1 MGARKAFTPPGQLD
15 SRRSEQ
21 ITAGIVEKIHYLDP
35 AKIEPNPYQPR
46 KFFDPDAIEELARE
60 IQSNGQLQP
69 VVVIDTGSRYVLIAG
84 ERRVRACLSA
94 NMTVKAIVES
104 GSEETLEKDSTRIL
118 RSAIM
123 ENIKREDLTYIER
136 AESLYKLSQA
146 PEYVNMNRKEFAA
159 EIGISYTTY
168 NRLMD
173 ILNLS
178 PYIKERIRGNNSVSI
193 QALENLSRLDD
204 NTANAVFDQII
215 TEGLNAEQSNEL
227 IRNSKNDKRGEG
239 AKIVKDKKPNESL
252 WCGLIKT
259 TPKKITFE
267 LDPKKLDESAILEI
281 RAIIEKY
288 KAKDE

>member
-1 MGARKAFTPPGQLD
+1 MKKEFTPPGSLND
-15 SRRSEQ
+15 NSRRSEQ

-46 KFFDPDAIEELARE
+46 KHFDPDAIAELARD
-60 IQSNGQLQP
+60 IQNDGQLQAI
-69 VVVIDTGSRYVLIAG
+69 VVIDTGSRYVLIVG
-84 ERRVRACLSA
+84 ERRVRACLSI
-94 NMTVKAIVES
+94 NRTVKATVES

-146 PEYVNMNRKEFAA
+146 PEYSKLNRKEFAA
-159 EIGISYTTY
+159 EIGIAYTTY

-178 PYIKERIRGNNSVSI
+178 PYIKERIRGKNTVSI
-193 QALENLSRLDD
+193 QALENLSRLDED
-204 NTANAVFDQII
+204 TANVVFDQIVA
-215 TEGLNAEQSNEL
+215 EGLSAEQSNEL

-239 AKIVKDKKPNESL
+239 AKNGRDKKPSESL
-252 WCGLIKT
+252 WCGSIKT
-259 TPKKITFE
+259 TPKRITFE
-267 LDPKKLDESAILEI
+267 LDPKRLNEAAILEI
-281 RAIIEKY
+281 RAVIEKY
-288 KAKDE
+288 KDSDV